1 MPPIDDNGTLVG
13 FNLANPSF
21 QSTIAPGAPKGMWF
35 VGDSGLSNTVSTTT
49 SRISRRARALPTTCS
64 AMARPWFA
72 AHTACSTGSRRA
84 CSIKGRTPCSPWISI
99 STITTRRSGT
109 ISFRYPGGDPFPRG
123 HVGPSQF
130 KNYTFLYPLAGGV
143 LNPASKVEYTQAY
156 NFAIEQDLGNG
167 FAVNLGYVGNRAE
180 HVMASR
186 QFNPFVL
193 TTPTFETTRT
203 YHGPRRGG
211 IGRLLRLGEDQRGGV
226 KCDPRSAHGLTLLS
240 NIVWMKTI
248 DVGSSGTEGQAGP
261 SNPFNLNFYKG
272 VADFDQALR
281 FTASANYPFPKFHV
295 NNIAAQIVNG
305 WQANAIVT
313 SQSGLPITITSGV
326 DNSET
331 GIGNDLG
338 VYNPGVSIKPPAGSP
353 KTEWFNP
360 LAFGKNPVP
369 SAANNYTQSFGNV
382 PRNSLRGPAYEDTDI
397 SLFKDILSEHRVHGQ
412 FQAEAFNAWNHTNF
426 ANPAGAVSS
435 GTFGKSPRPAAAR
448 AP

>member
-1 MPPIDDNGTLVG
+1 MQPVDLYLNINNPPQWD
-13 FNLANPSF
+13 
-21 QSTIAPGAPKGMWF
+21 AP
-35 VGDSGLSNTVSTTT
+35 
-49 SRISRRARALPTTCS
+49 
-64 AMARPWFA
+64 FA
-72 AHTACSTGSRRA
+72 G
-84 CSIKGRTPCSPWISI
+84 
-99 STITTRRSGT
+99 
-109 ISFRYPGGDPFPRG
+109 YPGGDPFPRG

-130 KNYTFLYPLAGGV
+130 KTYTFLTPLAGGV

-167 FAVNLGYVGNRAE
+167 FAINLGYVGNRAE

-186 QFNPFVL
+186 QFNPYVL

-203 YHGPRRGG
+203 YPG
-211 IGRLLRLGEDQRGGV
+211 LGAVELADAYDWERTNAV
-226 KCDPRSAHGLTLLS
+226 EFTVTRRSAHGLTLLS
-240 NIVWMKTI
+240 NVVWMKTI

-261 SNPFNLNFYKG
+261 SNPYNINFYKG

-281 FTASANYPFPKFHV
+281 FTASANYPIPKFHV
-295 NNIAAQIVNG
+295 NNAIGQVANG
-305 WQANAIVT
+305 WQVNAIVT

-326 DNSET
+326 DNSES
-331 GIGNDLG
+331 GVGNDLG
-338 VYNPGVSIKPPAGSP
+338 VYNPGVSIKPPAGSA
-353 KTEWFNP
+353 KTVWFNP

-382 PRNSLRGPAYEDTDI
+382 PRNSLRGPGYEDTDI

-435 GTFGKSPRPAAAR
+435 GTFGQITATSSSTGTVNTPSQVGTQRVWQFVAKIIF
-448 AP
+448 